1 MKFRTIIFAVIG
13 LTVLVYL
20 WQNPEVLPTDIAPP
34 VTDSLSIVEQKVDFE
49 FETMQEKFIS
59 EAEFWEKE
67 ALKIPMAKGDVV
79 ATSVLGGSKIT
90 TCVVGFIVKRPDS
103 SLYTLF
109 VHLPGDK
116 TATWDDKNFEY
127 HYRRHNLP
135 IEFVYE

>member
-1 MKFRTIIFAVIG
+1 MKFRTIIFVAIG
-13 LTVLVYL
+13 LAVLIYL
-20 WQNPEVLPTDIAPP
+20 WQNPEILPTNTAPS
-34 VTDSLSIVEQKVDFE
+34 VTDSLSVAEQKVDFE
-49 FETMQEKFIS
+49 VQTMQEKFIS
-59 EAEFWEKE
+59 ETEFWEKE

-79 ATSVLGGSKIT
+79 ATSVLGGSKIK
-90 TCVVGFIVKRPDS
+90 TCVLGFVVKRSDS
-103 SLYTLF
+103 SLYTLL